1 MEYNNFSLQI
11 IINHNGVYNIIFNN
25 LYIYYSKNI
34 ICLKEKFYYPNTF
47 FRFKNQFETINNE
60 YYYIEEII
68 SKYKLGFSDNKE
80 IIFQVKK
87 KSTQLWKFIP
97 TNEDYYSI
105 VNKEGC
111 YIKVIGLKLYCN
123 YIDIKDATKFDLVKI
138 YNELNLTYND
148 KNIQILNN
156 EPIDVLIKY
165 IDLRD
170 NKLIRKEIHQID
182 KDYDNEEL
190 RYSIRSILSNIPW
203 IRKIFILMPNEKV
216 RYLKD
221 YSSIKDKIIYVKDK
235 DLLGYDSSNDR
246 AFQYRYWKLK
256 NFNISENI
264 IIMDDDYFIGKKLKK
279 SDFFYVDNGKVY
291 PFIVTSQFLK
301 LDKKYISD
309 KFKIY
314 NKKLK
319 LNNIEQNHIVWDYCV
334 YNTYSFIFDLF
345 NISNNKYIFLPKF
358 THNAIPINI
367 KDINEIYDVIYN
379 SEFKYPTLDS
389 LYRHPNGIQYQIF
402 ATSYIFLKYN
412 RKVNNIPSIF
422 IQLNN
427 SIKGNYKNDL
437 FCINKGTFNYTD
449 LAFYKSKLVMEY
461 LFQKPSLYEIIDYS
475 FINKSFN
482 VAFTMDKIIN
492 NYEIQLSKTITKKEC
507 LNLIIMLILVF
518 ISFYLKLFNFKL

>member
-1 MEYNNFSLQI
+1 
-11 IINHNGVYNIIFNN
+11 
-25 LYIYYSKNI
+25 
-34 ICLKEKFYYPNTF
+34 
-47 FRFKNQFETINNE
+47 
-60 YYYIEEII
+60 
-68 SKYKLGFSDNKE
+68 
-80 IIFQVKK
+80 
-87 KSTQLWKFIP
+87 
-97 TNEDYYSI
+97 
-105 VNKEGC
+105 
-111 YIKVIGLKLYCN
+111 
-123 YIDIKDATKFDLVKI
+123 
-138 YNELNLTYND
+138 
-148 KNIQILNN
+148 
-156 EPIDVLIKY
+156 
-165 IDLRD
+165 
-170 NKLIRKEIHQID
+170 
-182 KDYDNEEL
+182 
-190 RYSIRSILSNIPW
+190 
-203 IRKIFILMPNEKV
+203 MPNEKV
-216 RYLKD
+216 RFLKE
-221 YSSIKDKIIYVKDK
+221 YNSIKDKIIYVKDK

-246 AFQYRYWKLK
+246 AFQYRYWKMK

-314 NKKLK
+314 NKKLT
-319 LNNIEQNHIVWDYCV
+319 LNNIEQNQIIWDYCV

-358 THNAIPINI
+358 THNAIPVNL
-367 KDINEIYDVIYN
+367 KDINEIYDIIYN

-402 ATSYIFLKYN
+402 VTSYIFLKYN

-422 IQLNN
+422 IQINN

-437 FCINKGTFNYTD
+437 FCINKGAFNYTE

-461 LFQKPSLYEIIDYS
+461 LFQKPSPYEIIDYY

-492 NYEIQLSKTITKKEC
+492 NYEIQLSKTIRKK
-507 LNLIIMLILVF
+507 NV
-518 ISFYLKLFNFKL
+518 